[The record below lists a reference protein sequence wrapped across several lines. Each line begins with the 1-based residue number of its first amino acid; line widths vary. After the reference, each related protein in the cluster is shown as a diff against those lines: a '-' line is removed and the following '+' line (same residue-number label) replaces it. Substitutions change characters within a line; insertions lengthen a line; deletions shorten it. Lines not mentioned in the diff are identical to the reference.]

1 MQNKECSHT
10 VPCQMF
16 KSYHNL
22 AVCAKCI
29 SQIGKIYLFKL
40 QNVFFQ
46 IVNCIP
52 NTKWRMFTYCPA
64 VRCCD
69 LITILTSCLRSFSA
83 VKAFRRKLKARW
95 QSEEN
100 QIEIVEYYW
109 GNHQI
114 KEFTSK
120 LQWSCSP
127 LQYWTFVLLL
137 IIFIKHFFFTLCGW
151 YHCTLDAR
159 SHKKHF
165 LHNTF
170 PLLWQR

>member
-1 MQNKECSHT
+1 
-10 VPCQMF
+10 MF

-109 GNHQI
+109 GNHPI
-114 KEFTSK
+114 KKFLNN
-120 LQWSCSP
+120 LQRSCSNV
-127 LQYWTFVLLL
+127 QYWTCRLLL
-137 IIFIKHFFFTLCGW
+137 ILVISQFCIILCGW
-151 YHCTLDAR
+151 YHFTIGTRLYI
-159 SHKKHF
+159 SPHKQL
-165 LHNTF
+165 LHITC
-170 PLLWQR
+170 PLIWQR